1 VKALPLLK
9 IATIVGSMMFAVGA
23 TAQTMASSGAS
34 NSEAASA
41 PSGSSESLG
50 QHISDGTIT
59 TKVKAAL
66 MTAKD
71 VKSTHIHVKTRRGIV
86 WLTGSVPTSD
96 EKTRAQQVVEGI
108 DGVHSV
114 KNRLKVSEAGSSE

>member
-1 VKALPLLK
+1 MKALPLLK
-9 IATIVGSMMFAVGA
+9 IATIVGSLMFAVGA
-23 TAQTMASSGAS
+23 AAQTMGSSAASS
-34 NSEAASA
+34 SEAASA

-50 QHISDGTIT
+50 QHISDGTVT

-108 DGVHSV
+108 EGVHQV
-114 KNRLKVSEAGSSE
+114 KNRLKVSAAGS

>member
-1 VKALPLLK
+1 MKTLPLLK
-9 IATIVGSMMFAVGA
+9 IAAIVGSLALAGGA
-23 TAQTMASSGAS
+23 TAQTTESSTS
-34 NSEAASA
+34 SASA

-71 VKSTHIHVKTRRGIV
+71 VKSTHIHVKTRRGTV

-108 DGVHSV
+108 EGVHQV
-114 KNRLKVSEAGSSE
+114 KNRLKVSEAGASQ

>member
-1 VKALPLLK
+1 MKTLPLLK
-9 IATIVGSMMFAVGA
+9 IAAIVGSLALAGGV
-23 TAQTMASSGAS
+23 TAQTMASSTS
-34 NSEAASA
+34 SASA
-41 PSGSSESLG
+41 PSSSSESLG

-71 VKSTHIHVKTRRGIV
+71 VKSTHIHVKTRRGTV
-86 WLTGSVPTSD
+86 WLTGTVPTSD

-108 DGVHSV
+108 DGVHRV
-114 KNRLKVSEAGSSE
+114 KNHLKVSEAGASR

>member
-1 VKALPLLK
+1 MKALPLLK
-9 IATIVGSMMFAVGA
+9 IAAVAASLVCVGV
-23 TAQTMASSGAS
+23 TALAAESSGS
-34 NSEAASA
+34 STEATSA
-41 PSGSSESLG
+41 PSASSESFG
-50 QHISDGTIT
+50 QHISDGTVT

-96 EKTRAQQVVEGI
+96 EKTRAQQVAEGVT
-108 DGVHSV
+108 GVHEV
-114 KNRLKVSEAGSSE
+114 KNRLKISEAGSAQ

>member
-1 VKALPLLK
+1 MKTLPILK
-9 IATIVGSMMFAVGA
+9 IATIVASLAFAGGV
-23 TAQTMASSGAS
+23 TAQTMASSDAS
-34 NSEAASA
+34 STAPASA

-71 VKSTHIHVKTRRGIV
+71 VKSTHIHVKTRRGTV

-96 EKTRAQQVVEGI
+96 EKTRAQEVVQGI
-108 DGVHSV
+108 DGVHHV
-114 KNRLKVSEAGSSE
+114 KNRLKVSAE